1 MVSHAEGSCGACG
14 GDLTRYPGR
23 CSNLWH
29 NMVWNLCN
37 QNVPDDKIFAA
48 LKPYLKEETG

>member
-29 NMVWNLCN
+29 NMVWNLYN
-37 QNVPDDKIFAA
+37 QNVPDEKIFAA
-48 LKPYLKEETG
+48 LKP